1 MEFWIF
7 LIIVVFIIGLLFYLS
22 LGKLFSSNDLS
33 SGYSAGG
40 WISSGAYPSYF
51 TT

>member
-7 LIIVVFIIGLLFYLS
+7 MIIVVFIIGLLIYLS
-22 LGKLFSSNDLS
+22 LGKLFVGNDLS
-33 SGYSAGG
+33 KTYSAGG
-40 WISSGAYPSYF
+40 WISSGAYPNYF